1 MNTLSGAVNP
11 VWIRLPK
18 AGHLC
23 PHSGMGRTYLHGLI
37 AEGKVKSFS
46 LRKPGQV
53 RGVRLISYES
63 LMDYISKA
71 AAEAS

>member
-1 MNTLSGAVNP
+1 
-11 VWIRLPK
+11 
-18 AGHLC
+18 
-23 PHSGMGRTYLHGLI
+23 MGRTYLHGLI